1 MRKLAGFDLNGWSD
15 MAARNWRVSPGEDTD
30 FGGPFEI
37 SGGMGSVVITL
48 DEGSHDQKYLGGI
61 QALMAPHGRGTGWG
75 VVGKPDRRD
84 QVLTLLE
91 KPEDNIRRLAASIAA
106 LAPGGK
112 FTGILSIDDTP
123 DTRETAQEAL
133 LKALRMAGVRRGLLV
148 WRPVLALLSMLK
160 FDEVARASKVGVVSH
175 CGLGFSTQTL
185 RLRDDDI
192 PTPERRRVGRLHT
205 SGLGLRSL
213 MDQACG
219 TIVGA
224 LGNNQLRE
232 FLDIAQSPW
241 VLALGKDCQSEV
253 VRVNNGDWDFLTT
266 ADPIKLSDEPLPAT
280 VAEHFESCDV
290 VLFETP
296 ASGAVAHK
304 ILVQLQAHVS
314 VPVLAVQEHGIAKG
328 ALVAAKRLQQKQAIY
343 FDFLPQISTIVQDRS
358 GARNEDLIPE
368 KARLRAGEV
377 YHSQRPAKFLL
388 QQGTS
393 SLSVFLKKEN
403 VKCARKATINLPRPA
418 QESVPVELSVE
429 QSPASGRAR
438 LTLVSDGFSTPL
450 VVDWDAAEELN
461 EDWQAIITSQKPT
474 MPKVLNRVVL
484 PCGMYSWEDQPRTEG
499 LSQILE
505 QNLLEPRSINW
516 RRLADG
522 MSARP
527 EGYYAISSEGDFP
540 SELNSESKCNL
551 DRAIDLAEADI
562 QERLSGKGNAEN
574 HSLRFLTWLFHGCPQ
589 WIVGPMI
596 DAMMQSNTN
605 HPFRTSSGATTLLLQ
620 GIGRTASGSDEQRRA
635 FDFLLSVPARKW
647 NKNHLACASFLLS
660 RNDSAPKLLS
670 REDVKFL
677 SGVAVARMRDSIGTD
692 YTSRFIYAPYLLV
705 GLLRWRL
712 KEPQAMVVGSDPV
725 ADEMLTATE
734 LTIEDLSFRIGG
746 QPRLKKYRKILRDVV
761 KELNGQGTN
770 PNLLLDLETLT

>member
-1 MRKLAGFDLNGWSD
+1 
-15 MAARNWRVSPGEDTD
+15 
-30 FGGPFEI
+30 
-37 SGGMGSVVITL
+37 
-48 DEGSHDQKYLGGI
+48 
-61 QALMAPHGRGTGWG
+61 
-75 VVGKPDRRD
+75 
-84 QVLTLLE
+84 
-91 KPEDNIRRLAASIAA
+91 
-106 LAPGGK
+106 
-112 FTGILSIDDTP
+112 
-123 DTRETAQEAL
+123 
-133 LKALRMAGVRRGLLV
+133 MAGVRRGLLV

-160 FDEVARASKVGVVSH
+160 YDEISRASKVGVVSH
-175 CGLGFSTQTL
+175 CGPGFSTQTL

-219 TIVGA
+219 TIVGG

-232 FLDIAQSPW
+232 FLQIVQSPW
-241 VLALGKDCQSEV
+241 GLALGKDCQPEV
-253 VRVNNGDWDFLTT
+253 VRVNNGDWDLLTT
-266 ADPIKLSDEPLPAT
+266 ADPIKLSDEPIPAT

-296 ASGAVAHK
+296 ASGAVAHE
-304 ILVQLQAHVS
+304 ILVQLQAQVS
-314 VPVLAVQEHGIAKG
+314 APIFAVPEHGIANG
-328 ALVAAKRLQQKQAIY
+328 ALVAAKRLQQNQAIY

-358 GARNEDLIPE
+358 GARNEDLIPD

-377 YHSQRPAKFLL
+377 YRSQRPAKFLL
-388 QQGTS
+388 QQGTN
-393 SLSVFLKKEN
+393 SLSIFLKKEN
-403 VKCARKATINLPRPA
+403 VKCARKATITLLKPT

-474 MPKVLNRVVL
+474 LPKVLNRVVL
-484 PCGMYSWEDQPRTEG
+484 PCGMHSWEDQPRAEG
-499 LSQILE
+499 LSLILE
-505 QNLLEPRSINW
+505 RNLREPRSINW
-516 RRLADG
+516 KSLADG

-527 EGYYAISSEGDFP
+527 EGYYAISSEGDLP

-551 DRAIDLAEADI
+551 DLAIHLAEADI
-562 QERLSGKGNAEN
+562 HERLSGKGNAEN

-605 HPFRTSSGATTLLLQ
+605 HPFRTNSAATTLILQ
-620 GIGRTASGSDEQRRA
+620 GIGRTANGSDEQRRA
-635 FDFLLSVPARKW
+635 FDFLLSVPVRKW

-670 REDVKFL
+670 REDVEFL
-677 SGVAVARMRDSIGTD
+677 SSVAVTRMSDSIGTK
-692 YTSRFIYAPYLLV
+692 YTSSFIYAPYLLV

-712 KEPQAMVVGSDPV
+712 KDPQAMVAGSDPV
-725 ADEMLTATE
+725 ADEMLAATE
-734 LTIEDLSFRIGG
+734 LTIIDLSSRIGG